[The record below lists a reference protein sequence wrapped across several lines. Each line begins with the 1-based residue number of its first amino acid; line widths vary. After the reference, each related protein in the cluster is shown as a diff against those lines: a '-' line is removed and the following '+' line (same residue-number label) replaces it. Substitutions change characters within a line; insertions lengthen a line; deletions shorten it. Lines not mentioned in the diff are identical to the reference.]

1 MTMLHH
7 RPDSTTAVGTRSP
20 ISAQRPARASAPA
33 QDLGWLRNIGIM
45 NDYLRVPYANGSSYA
60 SQLLHRELSARGHR
74 VTVVG
79 PNDPGARPAE
89 LPPNRVELAS
99 IPLRNHPGVQL
110 AMPSQAGLESLGG
123 AKLQLLI
130 AQTCQAMLFAG
141 VWLRRT
147 HGVPYVCVNTVHMP
161 SVYNVM
167 LPDALL
173 KNTQASG
180 FFAETLVPW
189 VESHTVEVYNESDC
203 LIVLSP
209 GLERYWRKLGVTA
222 PIRVIPRAIEP
233 SVFENGDGEDPFDPA
248 ATRGGRLLVVCRH
261 TREKELDRLL
271 EIFAHHL
278 APARPELTL
287 TLVGDGPDHP
297 AFIEKAEALGI
308 ADRTF
313 FAGERSLSEIPRW
326 YRNADLFVY
335 TSLSETYGQV
345 ISEALY
351 SRLPVVA
358 FDDGMGVS
366 GQITEGVDGHLIDPI
381 AADGNRTFA
390 QRVMSLLDDAGKRE
404 SFADAAR
411 RLALRR
417 CDRTRIVDRYYEA
430 FEDARAHRVAAG
442 NTVYKDTTALLA
454 RWTFMHGLT
463 GAIGLMRKPAELNR
477 RKAPTPN
484 WELSQASF
492 ADALPA
498 E

>member
-1 MTMLHH
+1 MTMLYR
-7 RPDSTTAVGTRSP
+7 RPDSTTAVGAR
-20 ISAQRPARASAPA
+20 AALVDRAARPARPA
-33 QDLGWLRNIGIM
+33 DDLGWLRNIGIM
-45 NDYLRVPYANGSSYA
+45 NDYLRVPYANGSSFA

-79 PNDPGARPAE
+79 PNDPAARPEE
-89 LPPNRVELAS
+89 LPPSRVELAS

-110 AMPSQAGLESLGG
+110 AMPSQAGLERLGKAG
-123 AKLQLLI
+123 LQLLV

-167 LPDALL
+167 LPEALL
-173 KNTQASG
+173 QSEKVSG
-180 FFAETLVPW
+180 FFQETLVPW

-209 GLERYWRKLGVTA
+209 GLERYWRRLGVTA

-233 SVFENGDGEDPFDPA
+233 SVFENGDGEDPFEPA
-248 ATRGGRLLVVCRH
+248 AKRGGRLLVVCRH
-261 TREKELDRLL
+261 TREKEVDRLL

-278 APARPELTL
+278 APARPDLTL
-287 TLVGDGPDHP
+287 TLVGDGPDHL
-297 AFIEKAEALGI
+297 AFIKKAESLGV
-308 ADRTF
+308 AHRTF

-366 GQITEGVDGHLIDPI
+366 GQITEGVDGYLVDPR
-381 AADGNRTFA
+381 AADGDATFA
-390 QRVMSLLDDAGKRE
+390 ARVIGLLDEPAKRQA
-404 SFADAAR
+404 FADAAR

-442 NTVYKDTTALLA
+442 DSVYKDTKALLA

-463 GAIGLMRKPAELNR
+463 GAIGLIRPPVELNR
-477 RKAPTPN
+477 RKSPTPT
-484 WELSQASF
+484 WELSKQPSL
-492 ADALPA
+492 ADAFPA

>member
-7 RPDSTTAVGTRSP
+7 RPDSATGVRTRAPLSPEPRVSRSTAS
-20 ISAQRPARASAPA
+20 
-33 QDLGWLRNIGIM
+33 DLGWLREIGIM
-45 NDYLRVPYANGSSYA
+45 NDYLRVPYANGSSFA

-79 PNDPGARPAE
+79 PSDPVARSEE
-89 LPPNRVELAS
+89 LPPNRIEFGS

-110 AMPSQAGLESLGG
+110 AMPTQAGLDSLGKAG
-123 AKLQLLI
+123 LQLLI
-130 AQTCQAMLFAG
+130 AQTCQAMLFGG

-147 HGVPYVCVNTVHMP
+147 HGVPFVCVNTVHMP

-167 LPDALL
+167 LPDVLL
-173 KNTQASG
+173 HDSRAKGLFQ
-180 FFAETLVPW
+180 ERLVPW
-189 VESHTVEVYNESDC
+189 VESHTVDVYNESDC
-203 LIVLSP
+203 LVVLSP

-233 SVFENGDGEDPFDPA
+233 SVFDNGEGPDPFDPEA
-248 ATRGGRLLVVCRH
+248 KRGGRLLVVCRH
-261 TREKELDRLL
+261 TREKEIERLL
-271 EIFAHHL
+271 EIFARRM

-287 TLVGDGPDHP
+287 TLVGDGPDHDM
-297 AFIEKAEALGI
+297 FIRKAESLGV

-326 YRNADLFVY
+326 YRHADLFVY

-358 FDDGMGVS
+358 FEDGMGVS
-366 GQITEGVDGHLIDPI
+366 GQITDGVDGYLVDPW
-381 AADGNRTFA
+381 AADGDAAFA
-390 QRVMSLLDDAGKRE
+390 ARVIDLVDHGEKRR
-404 SFADAAR
+404 SFAEAAR

-430 FEDARAHRVAAG
+430 FEEARAHRIAAG
-442 NTVYKDTTALLA
+442 DSVYKNTKGILA
-454 RWTFMHGLT
+454 RWAFMHGLA
-463 GAIGLMRKPAELNR
+463 GAMGLVRKPAELNR
-477 RKAPTPN
+477 RKSPTPS
-484 WELSQASF
+484 WELSSEPF
-492 ADALPA
+492 ADAA

>member
-7 RPDSTTAVGTRSP
+7 RPESTTAVGTRSP
-20 ISAQRPARASAPA
+20 ISADARVSRPTAS
-33 QDLGWLRNIGIM
+33 DLGWLRNIGIM

-79 PNDPGARPAE
+79 PNDPAARPEE
-89 LPPNRVELAS
+89 LPPSRVELAS

-110 AMPSQAGLESLGG
+110 AMPSQAGLESLGKAG
-123 AKLQLLI
+123 LQLLI

-167 LPDALL
+167 LPDMLL
-173 KNTQASG
+173 QSASARNL
-180 FFAETLVPW
+180 FQDKLVPW

-233 SVFENGDGEDPFDPA
+233 SVFENGDGADPFEPE

-261 TREKELDRLL
+261 TREKEIDRLL

-287 TLVGDGPDHP
+287 TLVGDGPDHES
-297 AFIEKAEALGI
+297 FIRKAAALGVEG
-308 ADRTF
+308 RTF

-366 GQITEGVDGHLIDPI
+366 GQITDGVDGYLVDPR
-381 AADGNRTFA
+381 AEDGDATFA
-390 QRVMSLLDDAGKRE
+390 ARVLDLMGDAGKRE
-404 SFADAAR
+404 AFAAGAR

-430 FEDARAHRVAAG
+430 FEEARAHRTAAG
-442 NTVYKDTTALLA
+442 DSVYKDTTALLA

-477 RKAPTPN
+477 RKSPTPT
-484 WELSQASF
+484 WELSQTSF